1 MLIAPSVLTADFSN
15 LKEELKTIKTAD
27 YLHLDIMDG
36 HFVPNISFGSHISKM
51 IAKATDLKL
60 DVHLMVT
67 DPLKWIDDFSF
78 PEVEY
83 ITIHLE
89 ANDVDLTIEK
99 IRKNG
104 KKVGLSIKPN
114 TPVEKLIPYIHQ
126 FDLAL
131 IMTVEPG
138 FGGQKFMENQMM
150 KVKEL
155 KKLRKA
161 TQTNFLI
168 EVDGGINLETIKVCE
183 QAGVDI
189 AVAGSYLFNLKD
201 RAKGISD
208 LKQCGVL

>member
-51 IAKATDLKL
+51 IAEATDLKL

-89 ANDVDLTIEK
+89 ANDLDQTIEK
-99 IRKNG
+99 IKKNG

-114 TPVEKLIPYIHQ
+114 TPVEKLFPYIHQ

-138 FGGQKFMENQMM
+138 FGGQKFMENQMS
-150 KVKEL
+150 KVIEL
-155 KKLRKA
+155 KTLRKT

-208 LKQCGVL
+208 LKQCGV